1 MEELYNVSSAPHV
14 RSPLTTKGVMTDV
27 LIALLPTAV
36 MGVWVHGFPAFLVIA
51 LSMCSAVVTEYLF
64 DLATHRKNT
73 VNDCS
78 AMVTGLLLALTL
90 PAQVPVYIPVLGSVF
105 AILVVKCLFGG
116 LGHNIMN
123 PALAG
128 RSFLLISFGSLMTV
142 YSVDGVS
149 AATPLAELAAGKAVD
164 LLPLFTGFSSGVI
177 GSSAIAL
184 IAGGIYLLLSGGIT
198 WEIPVSMIGSTWLFL
213 AIFGGHGLN
222 PAYILPQLLG
232 GGLLMAAFFM
242 ATDPVSCPSTRDGQ
256 LAFGAFAG
264 ILIGLFRVKGAS
276 PDSTTYAVLLAD
288 LFGPIIDDLIIP
300 LPFGYRIP
308 KDRKKAIPKPVFIL
322 LIITLVAGLALSAVY
337 GMTAETIEQNKAA
350 ANKEAFMAVVP
361 NAADF
366 KVDDTF
372 KTALSEHEGVYGEG
386 FGSASIESAVV
397 GTDSAGN
404 VVGYA
409 VTVFNADSYDGG
421 LKLVV
426 GISADG
432 TVNGISFTELHD
444 TPGMGMRCG
453 DPEFKDQF
461 AGVKVS
467 KFILNKSGGS
477 TADDEIDSV
486 SGASVTSGAVVNA
499 VNAALDFVSA
509 RIG

>member
-1 MEELYNVSSAPHV
+1 
-14 RSPLTTKGVMTDV
+14 
-27 LIALLPTAV
+27 
-36 MGVWVHGFPAFLVIA
+36 
-51 LSMCSAVVTEYLF
+51 
-64 DLATHRKNT
+64 
-73 VNDCS
+73 
-78 AMVTGLLLALTL
+78 
-90 PAQVPVYIPVLGSVF
+90 
-105 AILVVKCLFGG
+105 
-116 LGHNIMN
+116 
-123 PALAG
+123 
-128 RSFLLISFGSLMTV
+128 
-142 YSVDGVS
+142 
-149 AATPLAELAAGKAVD
+149 
-164 LLPLFTGFSSGVI
+164 
-177 GSSAIAL
+177 
-184 IAGGIYLLLSGGIT
+184 
-198 WEIPVSMIGSTWLFL
+198 MI
-213 AIFGGHGLN
+213 
-222 PAYILPQLLG
+222 
-232 GGLLMAAFFM
+232 
-242 ATDPVSCPSTRDGQ
+242 
-256 LAFGAFAG
+256 
-264 ILIGLFRVKGAS
+264 
-276 PDSTTYAVLLAD
+276 
-288 LFGPIIDDLIIP
+288 
-300 LPFGYRIP
+300 
-308 KDRKKAIPKPVFIL
+308 IL
-322 LIITLVAGLALSAVY
+322 LVITLVAGLALSAVY
-337 GMTAETIEQNKAA
+337 GMTAGTIEQNKAA

-361 NAADF
+361 DAVDF